1 MGSRTEQARLE
12 RIEELAT
19 AYSFHAHHEL
29 ITLAEGELDAGRTL
43 PGAFVAVLRRSR
55 LNSYE
60 AEPELSR
67 VLDRVDEPVLNPGEA
82 WVDRALADAARFGDA
97 GRRLLRHLRK
107 ATSAKPTG
115 AWEKTARAL
124 VDEIGTAAVRVAV
137 LDWLQLVGQARTI
150 QLHINPGWVDYN
162 SMDDPFNADALRGVA
177 WLTALLPAR
186 QDTARAL
193 GALVE
198 GSLRKVSGSGPRN
211 PKVANAGVT
220 GLARAEG
227 DAALAELAR
236 LSTRVTYKGTLK
248 QVVAALDARAQALG
262 LSREE
267 VEELGIAEYGLS
279 GVGNGER
286 RLGDVTALLE
296 VRGSKAVLVWRNAA
310 GKTVKAVP
318 AAVKRDFPEELGELK
333 AAAKDID
340 KMLTAQSERLDR
352 QFLARR
358 SWAYQ
363 DWRARF
369 PDHPLVGT
377 LARRLIWTIAG
388 TSVAFDGAELRTL
401 GGDRVDATPTAVVEL
416 WHPVLRPAGEVAA
429 WQQWLETRQIIQPF
443 KQAHREVY
451 PLTDAE
457 RRTRTY
463 SNRFAGHVLRQH
475 QFNSLAAIR
484 GWTAR
489 LRLGV
494 DASYPPAVR
503 ELPQWGLRA
512 EFWIEGI
519 GGSKDDDL
527 TDAGAYTRISTD
539 QVRFYPIDAPGN
551 QAHASGGAYRQGG
564 RWRRGTRV
572 APLPLS
578 GIPELVL
585 SEVLRDVDLFVG
597 VASVDNDPTR
607 QDGS

>member
-19 AYSFHAHHEL
+19 AYSCHAHHEL
-29 ITLAEGELDAGRTL
+29 ITLAEGELDAGRSL
-43 PGAFVAVLRRSR
+43 PGAFVAVLRRSM

-60 AEPELSR
+60 AEPALSP
-67 VLDRVDEPVLNPGEA
+67 VLDRVEDPVLNPGEA
-82 WVDRALADAARFGDA
+82 WADRALADAARFGDA
-97 GRRLLRHLRK
+97 GRRLLKHLRK

-115 AWEKTARAL
+115 TWEKAARAL
-124 VDEIGTAAVRVAV
+124 VDEIGTATVRVAV

-177 WLTALLPAR
+177 WLTALLPAG

-198 GSLRKVSGSGPRN
+198 SSLRKVGGSGPRS
-211 PKVANAGVT
+211 PKAANAGVT
-220 GLARAEG
+220 GLARTED

-248 QVVAALDARAQALG
+248 QVVAALDARAQARG

-267 VEELGIAEYGLS
+267 VEELGIPAYGLI
-279 GVGNGER
+279 GVGHGEY

-296 VRGSKAVLVWRNAA
+296 VRGSKAVLSWRSAA
-310 GKTVKAVP
+310 GKTVKTVP
-318 AAVKRDFPEELGELK
+318 AAVKRDFPDELTELK

-363 DWRARF
+363 DWRTRF
-369 PDHPLVGT
+369 LDHPLVGT
-377 LARRLIWTIAG
+377 LARRLIWTVAG
-388 TSVAFDGAELRTL
+388 TSVAFDGTELRAL
-401 GGDRVDATPTAVVEL
+401 DGDPVDAMPTAVVEL
-416 WHPVLRPAGEVAA
+416 WHPVLRPPGEVAA
-429 WQQWLETRQIIQPF
+429 WQQWLETRQLTQPF

-512 EFWIEGI
+512 EFWIEGL
-519 GGSKDDDL
+519 GGRKDDDL
-527 TDAGAYTRISTD
+527 TDAGAYTRISTG

-551 QAHASGGAYRQGG
+551 LAHASGGAYRQGT
-564 RWRRGTRV
+564 RWRRGARV

-597 VASVDNDPTR
+597 VASADNGT
-607 QDGS
+607 S

>member
-29 ITLAEGELDAGRTL
+29 ITLAEGELDAGRSL

-67 VLDRVDEPVLNPGEA
+67 VLDRVEDPVLNPGEA
-82 WVDRALADAARFGDA
+82 WADRALADAARFGDA
-97 GRRLLRHLRK
+97 GRRLLKHLRK

-115 AWEKTARAL
+115 TWEKAARAL
-124 VDEIGTAAVRVAV
+124 VDEIGTTAVRVAV

-177 WLTALLPAR
+177 WLTALLPAG

-198 GSLRKVSGSGPRN
+198 SSLSKVGGSGPRN

-227 DAALAELAR
+227 EAALAELAR

-248 QVVAALDARAQALG
+248 QVVAALDARAQARG

-267 VEELGIAEYGLS
+267 VEELGIPAYGLS
-279 GVGNGER
+279 GVGHGEH

-296 VRGSKAVLVWRNAA
+296 VRGSKAVLSWRNAA
-310 GKTVKAVP
+310 GKTVKTVP
-318 AAVKRDFPEELGELK
+318 AAVKRDFPDELRELK

-340 KMLTAQSERLDR
+340 KMLSAQSERLDR
-352 QFLARR
+352 QFLGRR
-358 SWAYQ
+358 SWAYL

-369 PDHPLVGT
+369 LDHPLVGT
-377 LARRLIWTIAG
+377 LARRLIWTVAG
-388 TSVAFDGAELRTL
+388 TSVAFDGTEMRTL
-401 GGDRVDATPTAVVEL
+401 DGDPVDPTPTAVVEL
-416 WHPVLRPAGEVAA
+416 WHPVLRPAGEVTA
-429 WQQWLETRQIIQPF
+429 WQQWLETRQIAQPF
-443 KQAHREVY
+443 KQGHREVY

-457 RRTRTY
+457 RSTRTH

-503 ELPQWGLRA
+503 ELPHWGLRA

-519 GGSKDDDL
+519 GGSEDDDL

-551 QAHASGGAYRQGG
+551 LAHAGGGAYRQGA

-597 VASVDNDPTR
+597 VASVGNGT
-607 QDGS
+607 S